1 MTDRIKFARNE
12 AQWVAELPGG
22 SLVFTSR
29 YGGATFFTLRNEPG
43 TMPIVVDDFFRS
55 PSTTWNHWQG
65 QVAERF
71 GNAAD
76 KAAHAPIV
84 GITSAE

>member
-22 SLVFTSR
+22 SLVFASP
-29 YGGATFFTLRNEPG
+29 YGRATYFTLRNEPG
-43 TMPIVVDDFFRS
+43 TMPIVVDDFFRT
-55 PSTTWNHWQG
+55 PGTTWNHWQG

-76 KAAHAPIV
+76 KAAHPRR
-84 GITSAE
+84 S